1 MPIHPISAT
10 QFANK
15 KFLRT
20 KNYVFAATDALAGLV
35 SKEFPKAA
43 LSLPIAFVPA
53 GEDFAPVAVLG
64 LQPGK
69 NLFVSLYGRW
79 IGGYIPAVFRG
90 FPFLLANAED
100 DRQVLCIND
109 AHGSISETEGEDFFD
124 QESQPTQAVKDILDF
139 LNQVASNRLAT
150 LKVVKVMQK
159 HQLIAPW
166 PIKLKGADQQEQT
179 LEGLFRVDESAL
191 NLLSADA
198 LDEVRRAG
206 ALPLIYCQLLSMQH
220 LPILGK
226 LAQAHQEAEQMAALP
241 KTEAGEIDLSFLAD
255 DTTISF
261 ENL

>member
-20 KNYVFAATDALAGLV
+20 KNYAFAANEALAPLV

-43 LSLPIAFVPA
+43 LSFPIAFVA
-53 GEDFAPVAVLG
+53 TGDDFAPVAVLG
-64 LQPGK
+64 LQSGR
-69 NLFVSLYGRW
+69 NLFVSLDGRW
-79 IGGYIPAVFRG
+79 IGGYIPAMFRG
-90 FPFLLANAED
+90 YPFLLVNTDE

-109 AHGSISETEGEDFFD
+109 AHGSISDVDGEAFFD

-166 PIKLKGADQQEQT
+166 QIKLKGADQQEQT
-179 LEGLFRVDESAL
+179 VQGLFRVDESVL
-191 NLLSADA
+191 NLLSAEA
-198 LDEVRRAG
+198 LDEIRQAG

-220 LPILGK
+220 LPMLGK
-226 LAQAHQEAEQMAALP
+226 LAQAHHEAQQMAALP
-241 KTEAGEIDLSFLAD
+241 KTDTGEIDLSFLAD

-261 ENL
+261 ENI